1 MGRSV
6 RAAAGIMMAAGI
18 FGSTLFSG
26 GAALAVPDAAG
37 DPSDK
42 LSGRLSEVVELDLST
57 DPAEASAQID
67 AEAVT
72 LGKVGAGPASLQVSA
87 EGIAVTVTYRTP
99 PTAADIDA
107 LARLGTVD
115 DVAAKYLVVGATVPA
130 AALPEVAALP
140 NVRRVVETVS
150 PVSSGGTRFAL
161 ASASAADDDCR
172 SVPAN
177 LVEPLDV
184 PAAWEKYDV
193 DGSGIRVG
201 IISDSY
207 DTATDAPTTAED
219 DILSGVLP
227 GPGNPCGWEQ
237 PVEVVQDAPFAA
249 SDEGRAMAQLIHSI
263 APGAT
268 LLFASGVNGQVG
280 FANAVEK
287 LIAAGSDIIVDDL
300 GYVDELMFQNGVAA
314 NAVTDAAALG
324 IPFFTAAGNDTSLAT
339 VGPSTGNVISSWEAP
354 AYRPMDCPEV
364 IDALLEEDD
373 ETGDCLDFSPTGA
386 GDPTNTLTYPNLSAQ
401 ETTTAE
407 IMLQWA
413 QPDGASDTRLIAA
426 VIDPDTDEIVGL
438 TPIQPL
444 GTPWQVA
451 VFEPVKGDTRTGG
464 DYDFVVVR
472 VTTDGVPASLP
483 RVKAIFLGSYLRGAE
498 HFRSDGGDLVGPSIY
513 GHAGTPATMSIVAA
527 NAETPSTL
535 EYFSGTGPT
544 TLYFEPFPG
553 TSPLPEPI
561 SGAPDVTS
569 LDGGWTSFFGG
580 PVADLDDTY
589 SFTGTSAAAPSAAAV
604 AALALQYDPELTP
617 DQIRELLT
625 VTADP
630 ITTVFPGVRV
640 QDAAGAGRVNAEA
653 LLDAIAGPTPTP
665 TPTPEPTPTPT
676 ASASAVPMP
685 AAIPAG
691 TRRGALPQTG
701 TDGAAAFVGIGVGA
715 ALLAVG
721 AGAVLVARRR
731 RRDRV

>member
-1 MGRSV
+1 
-6 RAAAGIMMAAGI
+6 MAAGV
-18 FGSTLFSG
+18 FGSIFFSG
-26 GAALAVPDAAG
+26 GAALAVPDVAG
-37 DPSDK
+37 DSSEK

-87 EGIAVTVTYRTP
+87 EGIAVTVTYLTP

-107 LARLGTVD
+107 LERLGTVD

-130 AALPEVAALP
+130 DALTEVAALP
-140 NVRRVVETVS
+140 NVRRVAENVA
-150 PVSSGGTRFAL
+150 PISSGGTRIAL
-161 ASASAADDDCR
+161 AGAAQPDDDCR

-177 LVEPLDV
+177 LVEPLNV

-207 DTATDAPTTAED
+207 DTATDVPTTAD
-219 DILSGVLP
+219 DDVLSGVLP

-237 PVEVVQDAPFAA
+237 PVEVVEEAPFEA

-280 FANAVEK
+280 FADAVDK
-287 LIAAGSDIIVDDL
+287 LIAADSDIIVDDL
-300 GYVDELMFQNGVAA
+300 GYIDELIFQNGVAA

-339 VGPSTGNVISSWEAP
+339 VGPGTGNVISSWEAP

-364 IDALLEEDD
+364 IDALLAEEGD
-373 ETGDCLDFSPTGA
+373 TGDCLDFSPTGA
-386 GDPTNTLTYPNLSAQ
+386 GDPTNTLTYPNLSEQ
-401 ETTTAE
+401 ESTVAD

-413 QPDGASDTRLIAA
+413 QPDGAADTRLIAA
-426 VIDPDTDEIVGL
+426 VVDPDTEEIVGL
-438 TPIQPL
+438 TPLQPL

-451 VFEPVKGDTRTGG
+451 QFEPVKGDTRTGG
-464 DYDFVVVR
+464 EYDFLVIR
-472 VTTDGVPASLP
+472 VTTDGVPESLP

-498 HFRSDGGDLVGPSIY
+498 YFRSEGGDIVGPSIY
-513 GHAGTPATMSIVAA
+513 GHAGTPAGMSIVAA
-527 NAETPSTL
+527 NADTPSEL

-553 TSPLPEPI
+553 TAALPEPI

-580 PVADLDDTY
+580 PVADVDDIY

-604 AALALQYDPELTP
+604 AALALQYDPQLTP
-617 DQIRELLT
+617 ERIRELMT
-625 VTADP
+625 STADP

-640 QDAAGAGRVNAEA
+640 QDAAGAGRVNAAA
-653 LLDAIAGPTPTP
+653 LLDAIAGPAPTP
-665 TPTPEPTPTPT
+665 TSTPEPTPTPT
-676 ASASAVPMP
+676 ETASAVPTP
-685 AAIPAG
+685 AAMPAG
-691 TRRGALPQTG
+691 TGRGALPQTG
-701 TDGAAAFVGIGVGA
+701 TDGTGAFAAIGVGVA
-715 ALLAVG
+715 MLAVG
-721 AGAVLVARRR
+721 AGAVLVARRQ
-731 RRDRV
+731 RRDRA